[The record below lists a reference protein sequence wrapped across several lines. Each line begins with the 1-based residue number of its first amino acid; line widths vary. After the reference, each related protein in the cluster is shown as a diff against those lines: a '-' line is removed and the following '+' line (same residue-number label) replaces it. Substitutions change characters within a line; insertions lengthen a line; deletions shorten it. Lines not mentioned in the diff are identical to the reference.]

1 MGQNGDFAF
10 LPIPSN
16 TKNIVQNGQISMDF
30 RKNFR
35 KKKLF
40 LENRRKLTPQKY
52 IHPSGISRGRFV
64 YSFDKPKVFGLP
76 GIIFFSETWYF
87 CNMLAFLDN
96 LAQKQLNEITN

>member
-30 RKNFR
+30 RKIFW
-35 KKKLF
+35 KKSF
-40 LENRRKLTPQKY
+40 LENHRKLTSQKY

-64 YSFDKPKVFGLP
+64 HSFDKPKVLGLP
-76 GIIFFSETWYF
+76 
-87 CNMLAFLDN
+87 
-96 LAQKQLNEITN
+96 